1 MPNKNTS
8 ECSHR
13 IALVI
18 DLSSSVAHRMMSG
31 LCRRAMAYPD
41 LVVRRYYM
49 NTLLEEGIDPL
60 VDWQPDAL
68 VIFCGDTSLL
78 KKLRKT
84 LPKVPF
90 VSMTSISVDLV
101 DAAVMGNPTE
111 TTHLALK
118 HFSRNGLT
126 HLALFH
132 PGGQKAAENHADI
145 YHQLLHNHPGT
156 FSTLLRYLDGEDL
169 VKAPQQEELKEIGA
183 WLQRLPKPV
192 GIFSP
197 VLHSAAYLLRIC
209 KHFGLAV
216 PGEIQ
221 VIGGDGLEELL
232 ECLPHLTSIHVPA
245 KRIGATALKT
255 TINLLHGKKPE
266 SKIQQVGGA
275 TLIPQGS
282 TGILPSQLSDIATAI
297 AYINSHATQ
306 GATVDEVL
314 NQTQSVS
321 RMTFYREFKR
331 ETGDSP
337 ARYIRRT
344 QIEAARQLLSTT
356 DLPITQIAELS
367 GFSGSNYFSQVFRR
381 DVGMSPGQYRN
392 SSK

>member
-1 MPNKNTS
+1 MPNKNIS
-8 ECSHR
+8 EYSHR

-31 LCRRAMAYPD
+31 LCRMAMSYPN

-78 KKLRKT
+78 KKLRKP

-101 DAAVMGNPTE
+101 DAAVTGNPTE
-111 TTHLALK
+111 ATGLALK

-132 PGGQKAAENHADI
+132 PGGQKAAENNTDI
-145 YHQLLHNHPGT
+145 CHQLLHNHPGT
-156 FSTLLRYLDGEDL
+156 FSTLLRYIDREDL
-169 VKAPQQEELKEIGA
+169 VKAPQKEALEEIGA

-192 GIFSP
+192 GIYSP

-209 KHFGLAV
+209 RHFGLAV
-216 PGEIQ
+216 PSEIQ

-255 TINLLHGKKPE
+255 TLNLLHGKKPE

-282 TGILPSQLSDIATAI
+282 TGNLPSQLSDIATAI

-306 GATVDEVL
+306 GASVDEVM

-337 ARYIRRT
+337 ARYIRRVR
-344 QIEAARQLLSTT
+344 IEAACQLLSTT
-356 DLPITQIAELS
+356 NLEITRIAELS
-367 GFSGSNYFSQVFRR
+367 GFSGSNYFAQVFRR
-381 DVGMSPGQYRN
+381 DVGMTPKQYRK
-392 SSK
+392 SSE